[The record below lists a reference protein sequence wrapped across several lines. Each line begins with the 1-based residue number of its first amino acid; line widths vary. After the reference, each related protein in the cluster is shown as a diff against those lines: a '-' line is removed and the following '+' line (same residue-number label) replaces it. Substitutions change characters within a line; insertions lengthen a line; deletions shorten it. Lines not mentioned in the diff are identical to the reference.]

1 MPRYYGNQNAGVGL
15 SLFSPTFRA
24 NTPFVDLSVVQNTY
38 NTLEQGHHQ
47 AIAQAAAYKEA
58 LAQMDLNEAE
68 DGWRQQLIDEIDS
81 ALTNNTQYG
90 NSYAALDDIVK
101 TYGNIKGNAGLIGRL
116 RAQQQYKTYLDEL
129 SKSDLTEEQKDYFKE
144 MNPYY
149 YQDKIDNKGRV
160 IGGTS
165 WKPIEQYVD
174 NVDQNKIISDA
185 IRSLTPDSS
194 EGESIWFGDKDGR
207 GFTQSFEDSDGIPYF
222 KKGNSYTRVSQDRI
236 QSAID
241 AAIENTPGAR
251 ASLMQDYKIAKWRH
265 GKQPTGTVD
274 DTTDDN
280 GNSLNYEQYLQKRFK
295 GYLHSRTYNQTKNT
309 IGTEAGM
316 SAQLLTAREKAKAA
330 ASGGTGAFDAV
341 IQNAPSTPG
350 ASVTWKN
357 SQIETAIGTQL
368 QSVSN
373 IRNLADQYKIQ
384 YNPKNIEETIA
395 ALKAEIN
402 KNPDDTNVVALQELI
417 DQYRD
422 SSNRITQILE
432 QNPDDETKQALDMMT
447 AINLGLDLSLV
458 DNDNKFKKEYDK
470 VVKEVWKGFGIT
482 DNNPEAEV
490 NLDADYVRNHIPN
503 HDQMGLHIKTKNG
516 KEIVTL
522 TKDSYDYLPQLAQ
535 AFGQLNVLDEGNG
548 NIFRAAKVV
557 DDETVPIV
565 STTNYFK
572 RGETGLGLL
581 SMISPIAAGL
591 IHRQLSKNPLYKI
604 QNFTE
609 NLSKGID
616 NVNNGLQTITGTD
629 IVAMDDMIEP
639 LVKQLQAD
647 ATGEWAD
654 VNNADKEAKKLLN
667 GTFGASQGSE
677 LTMYVGK
684 NGSRM
689 AYVDDP
695 VSKNS
700 IWDFFKFVDSR
711 DTNSKPLIYKGF
723 DKTSGFNYLRIQ
735 VPNKASQTDDAYDA
749 VMKNLKNQGIEVNP
763 GEYITLMV
771 DNVANSRDKQR
782 LLNFPIIKY
791 NMKLAADAASGIHT
805 YNNDDG
811 SIINFDGRNYT
822 YRMNARVAPDN
833 ITKEQ
838 AAQILAANEQIKNL
852 KYLKAVATR
861 SGNGLTKE
869 QSEQIAISI
878 AQYLKSLGYKPNDIS
893 YVPYFNQI
901 ADIIDNYNFN

>member
-24 NTPFVDLSVVQNTY
+24 RTPFMDMTLAQNTY
-38 NTLEQGHHQ
+38 NTLEKGHQQ
-47 AIAQAAAYKEA
+47 AIAQAAAYKKA
-58 LAQMDLNEAE
+58 IADMDLNEAE
-68 DGWRQQLIDEIDS
+68 DGWKQQLMDEIDYTLAS
-81 ALTNNTQYG
+81 NSQYG

-101 TYGNIKGNAGLIGRL
+101 KYGDIKSNMGLVGRL

-129 SKSDLTEEQKDYFKE
+129 SKSNLTEEQKNYYKE
-144 MNPYY
+144 VNPYY
-149 YQDKIDNKGRV
+149 YQDKVDKNGRIV
-160 IGGTS
+160 GGTS
-165 WKPIEQYVD
+165 WKPLDLYVD
-174 NVDQNKIISDA
+174 NVDQNKIIADA
-185 IRSLTPDSS
+185 IQSLRPDSS
-194 EGESIWFGDKDGR
+194 EGESIWYGAKDGN
-207 GFTQSFEDSDGIPYF
+207 GFTQSFADSDGIPYF
-222 KKGNSYTRVSQDRI
+222 KQGNKFTRVSQDRI
-236 QSAID
+236 QAAID

-251 ASLMQDYKIAKWRH
+251 ASLMQDYKIASWRH
-265 GKQPTGTVD
+265 GKEPVGTID
-274 DTTDDN
+274 DITDDN
-280 GNSLNYEQYLQKRFK
+280 GNKLDYNQYLQKRFK
-295 GYLHSRTYNQTKNT
+295 GYLHSRSYTQTANS
-309 IGTEAGM
+309 ISTEAGM
-316 SAQLLTAREKAKAA
+316 SSQLLTAREKAKAA

-384 YNPKNIEETIA
+384 YNPKNIEETIT
-395 ALKAEIN
+395 ALRNEIN
-402 KNPDDTNVVALQELI
+402 KNPEDTNIVALQELV

-458 DNDNKFKKEYDK
+458 DNDNKFKQEYNKIVESYWKEMGINDDN
-470 VVKEVWKGFGIT
+470 KESV
-482 DNNPEAEV
+482 V
-490 NLDADYVRNHIPN
+490 NLNADYVRQHFPN
-503 HDQMGLHIKTKNG
+503 YRDLGFNITTRNG
-516 KEIVTL
+516 KEVVTIS
-522 TKDSYDYLPQLAQ
+522 KDAYDYLPQIATALGKLDVERQ
-535 AFGQLNVLDEGNG
+535 ETLNWYDGLINPFYALYKDVKKGNY
-548 NIFRAAKVV
+548 
-557 DDETVPIV
+557 DT
-565 STTNYFK
+565 
-572 RGETGLGLL
+572 
-581 SMISPIAAGL
+581 AGL
-591 IHRQLSKNPLYKI
+591 NIVNPFASYAYQKFMPRNPLYKI
-604 QNFTE
+604 QKFTE
-609 NLSKGID
+609 SLSDRIN
-616 NVNNGLQTITGTD
+616 NVNNGLQTITGSD

-639 LVKQLQAD
+639 LIKQLQAD
-647 ATGEWAD
+647 ATGKWSD
-654 VNNADKEAKKLLN
+654 INNADKEAKKLLN

-689 AYVDDP
+689 SYVDDP

-735 VPNKASQTDDAYDA
+735 VPNKASQTDEAYDT
-749 VMKNLKNQGIEVNP
+749 VMKNLKTQGIELNP

-805 YNNDDG
+805 YNNADG

-822 YRMNARVAPDN
+822 YRMNARVLPDN

-852 KYLKAVATR
+852 KYLKATATR
-861 SGNGLTKE
+861 NGNSLTKA
-869 QSEQIAISI
+869 QSEQLAISI
-878 AQYLKSLGYKPNDIS
+878 AQYLKSLGYEPNDIS
-893 YVPYFNQI
+893 YAPYFNQI
-901 ADIIDNYNFN
+901 ADIIDNYNFK

>member
-24 NTPFVDLSVVQNTY
+24 RTPFMDMTLAQNTY
-38 NTLEQGHHQ
+38 NTLEQGHQQ

-58 LAQMDLNEAE
+58 IADMDLNEAE
-68 DGWRQQLIDEIDS
+68 DGWKQQLMDEIDYTLAS
-81 ALTNNTQYG
+81 NSQYG

-101 TYGNIKGNAGLIGRL
+101 KYGDIKSNMGLVGRL

-129 SKSDLTEEQKDYFKE
+129 NKSNLTEEQKNYYKE
-144 MNPYY
+144 VNPYY
-149 YQDKIDNKGRV
+149 YQDKVDKNGRIV
-160 IGGTS
+160 GGTS
-165 WKPIEQYVD
+165 WKPLDLYVD
-174 NVDQNKIISDA
+174 NVDQNKIIADA
-185 IRSLTPDSS
+185 IQSLRPDSS
-194 EGESIWFGDKDGR
+194 EGESIWYGAKDGN
-207 GFTQSFEDSDGIPYF
+207 GFTQSFADSDGIPYF
-222 KKGNSYTRVSQDRI
+222 KQGNKFTRVSQDRI
-236 QSAID
+236 QAAID

-251 ASLMQDYKIAKWRH
+251 ASLMQDYKIASWRH
-265 GKQPTGTVD
+265 SKEPEGTID
-274 DTTDDN
+274 DITDDN
-280 GNSLNYEQYLQKRFK
+280 GNKLDYNQYLQKRFR
-295 GYLHSRTYNQTKNT
+295 GYLHSRSYTQTANS
-309 IGTEAGM
+309 ISTEAGM
-316 SAQLLTAREKAKAA
+316 SSQLLTAREKAKAA

-384 YNPKNIEETIA
+384 YNPKNIEETIT
-395 ALKAEIN
+395 ALRNEIN
-402 KNPDDTNVVALQELI
+402 KNPEDTNIVALQELV
-417 DQYRD
+417 DQYRE

-432 QNPDDETKQALDMMT
+432 QNPDAETKQALDMMT

-490 NLDADYVRNHIPN
+490 NLDADYVRNHVPN

-535 AFGQLNVLDEGNG
+535 AFGQLNVLDDGNG
-548 NIFRAAKVV
+548 NLFRAAKLV
-557 DDETVPIV
+557 DDETVPIA
-565 STTNYFK
+565 STTNYFR
-572 RGETGLGLL
+572 RGETGLGFL
-581 SMISPIAAGL
+581 SMVSPIAAGL
-591 IHRQLSKNPLYKI
+591 LHRQLSKNPLYKI

-609 NLSKGID
+609 NLSKGINNID
-616 NVNNGLQTITGTD
+616 NGLQTITGTD

-639 LVKQLQAD
+639 LIKQLQAD
-647 ATGEWAD
+647 ATGKWSD
-654 VNNADKEAKKLLN
+654 INNADKEAKKLLN

-689 AYVDDP
+689 SYVDDP

-735 VPNKASQTDDAYDA
+735 VPNKASQTDEAYDTI
-749 VMKNLKNQGIEVNP
+749 MKNLKTQGIEVNP

-805 YNNDDG
+805 YNNADG

-822 YRMNARVAPDN
+822 YRMNAGVVPKD

-852 KYLKAVATR
+852 KYLKATATR
-861 SGNGLTKE
+861 NDNSLTKA
-869 QSEQIAISI
+869 QSEKLAISI
-878 AQYLKSLGYKPNDIS
+878 AQYLKSLGYEPNDIS
-893 YVPYFNQI
+893 YAPYFNQI
-901 ADIIDNYNFN
+901 ADIIDNYNFK

>member
-1 MPRYYGNQNAGVGL
+1 
-15 SLFSPTFRA
+15 
-24 NTPFVDLSVVQNTY
+24 
-38 NTLEQGHHQ
+38 
-47 AIAQAAAYKEA
+47 
-58 LAQMDLNEAE
+58 
-68 DGWRQQLIDEIDS
+68 
-81 ALTNNTQYG
+81 
-90 NSYAALDDIVK
+90 
-101 TYGNIKGNAGLIGRL
+101 
-116 RAQQQYKTYLDEL
+116 
-129 SKSDLTEEQKDYFKE
+129 
-144 MNPYY
+144 
-149 YQDKIDNKGRV
+149 
-160 IGGTS
+160 
-165 WKPIEQYVD
+165 
-174 NVDQNKIISDA
+174 
-185 IRSLTPDSS
+185 
-194 EGESIWFGDKDGR
+194 
-207 GFTQSFEDSDGIPYF
+207 
-222 KKGNSYTRVSQDRI
+222 
-236 QSAID
+236 
-241 AAIENTPGAR
+241 
-251 ASLMQDYKIAKWRH
+251 MQDYKIAKWRH

-422 SSNRITQILE
+422 SSN
-432 QNPDDETKQALDMMT
+432 T

-522 TKDSYDYLPQLAQ
+522 NKDSYDYLPQLAQ

-565 STTNYFK
+565 STANYFK

-581 SMISPIAAGL
+581 SMISPIAAL
-591 IHRQLSKNPLYKI
+591 KAEINKNP
-604 QNFTE
+604 
-609 NLSKGID
+609 D
-616 NVNNGLQTITGTD
+616 
-629 IVAMDDMIEP
+629 
-639 LVKQLQAD
+639 
-647 ATGEWAD
+647 
-654 VNNADKEAKKLLN
+654 
-667 GTFGASQGSE
+667 
-677 LTMYVGK
+677 
-684 NGSRM
+684 
-689 AYVDDP
+689 
-695 VSKNS
+695 
-700 IWDFFKFVDSR
+700 
-711 DTNSKPLIYKGF
+711 DTNVVALQELIDQY
-723 DKTSGFNYLRIQ
+723 
-735 VPNKASQTDDAYDA
+735 
-749 VMKNLKNQGIEVNP
+749 
-763 GEYITLMV
+763 
-771 DNVANSRDKQR
+771 RDSS
-782 LLNFPIIKY
+782 N
-791 NMKLAADAASGIHT
+791 
-805 YNNDDG
+805 
-811 SIINFDGRNYT
+811 
-822 YRMNARVAPDN
+822 RM
-833 ITKEQ
+833 I
-838 AAQILAANEQIKNL
+838 
-852 KYLKAVATR
+852 
-861 SGNGLTKE
+861 
-869 QSEQIAISI
+869 
-878 AQYLKSLGYKPNDIS
+878 
-893 YVPYFNQI
+893 
-901 ADIIDNYNFN
+901 

>member
-24 NTPFVDLSVVQNTY
+24 RTPFMDMTLAQNTY
-38 NTLEQGHHQ
+38 NTLEKGHQQ

-58 LAQMDLNEAE
+58 IANMDLNEAE
-68 DGWRQQLIDEIDS
+68 DGWKQQLMDEIDYTLAS
-81 ALTNNTQYG
+81 NSQYG

-101 TYGNIKGNAGLIGRL
+101 KYGDIKSNMGLVGRL

-129 SKSDLTEEQKDYFKE
+129 NKSNLTEEQKNYYKE
-144 MNPYY
+144 VNPYY
-149 YQDKIDNKGRV
+149 YQDKVDNNGRIV
-160 IGGTS
+160 GGTS
-165 WKPIEQYVD
+165 WKPLDLYVD
-174 NVDQNKIISDA
+174 NVDQNKFIADA
-185 IRSLTPDSS
+185 IRSLVPDSS
-194 EGESIWFGDKDGR
+194 EGESIWYGAKDGN

-222 KKGNSYTRVSQDRI
+222 KQGTKFTRVPQDRI
-236 QSAID
+236 QAAID

-251 ASLMQDYKIAKWRH
+251 ASLMQDYKIASWRH
-265 GKQPTGTVD
+265 GKEPEGTID
-274 DTTDDN
+274 DITDDN
-280 GNSLNYEQYLQKRFK
+280 GNKLDYNQYLQKRFR
-295 GYLHSRTYNQTKNT
+295 GYLHSRSYTQTANS
-309 IGTEAGM
+309 ISTEAGM
-316 SAQLLTAREKAKAA
+316 SAKLLTAREKAKAA

-368 QSVSN
+368 QSVSG

-395 ALKAEIN
+395 ALRTAID
-402 KNPDDTNVVALQELI
+402 KNSDDTNIVALQELI

-458 DNDNKFKKEYDK
+458 DNDNKFKKEYNK
-470 VVKEVWKGFGIT
+470 VVESYWKEMGISDT
-482 DNNPEAEV
+482 NKESVV
-490 NLDADYVRNHIPN
+490 NLDANYVRNHFPN
-503 HDQMGLHIKTKNG
+503 YRELGFNITTRNG
-516 KEIVTL
+516 KEVVTIS
-522 TKDSYDYLPQLAQ
+522 KDAYDYLPQIATALGKLDVERQ
-535 AFGQLNVLDEGNG
+535 ETLNWYD
-548 NIFRAAKVV
+548 
-557 DDETVPIV
+557 
-565 STTNYFK
+565 
-572 RGETGLGLL
+572 
-581 SMISPIAAGL
+581 GL
-591 IHRQLSKNPLYKI
+591 INPFYALYKDIKKGNYDTEGLDMVNPFASYAYQKFMPRNPLYKI
-604 QNFTE
+604 QKFTE
-609 NLSKGID
+609 SLSNRI
-616 NVNNGLQTITGTD
+616 NNINNGFQTITGTD

-647 ATGEWAD
+647 ATGKWAD
-654 VNNADKEAKKLLN
+654 INNADKEAKRLLN

-689 AYVDDP
+689 SYVDDP

-711 DTNSKPLIYKGF
+711 DTSSKPLIYKGF

-735 VPNKASQTDDAYDA
+735 VPNKASQTDEAYDA
-749 VMKNLKNQGIEVNP
+749 VMKNLKSQGVEVNP

-782 LLNFPIIKY
+782 LLNYPIIKY

-805 YNNDDG
+805 YNNADG

-822 YRMNARVAPDN
+822 YRMNAGVLPNN

-852 KYLKAVATR
+852 KYLKATATR
-861 SGNGLTKE
+861 NGNSLTE
-869 QSEQIAISI
+869 QQSTQLAISI
-878 AQYLKSLGYKPNDIS
+878 AQYLKSLGYTPNDIS

>member
-24 NTPFVDLSVVQNTY
+24 KTPFMDMTLAQNTY
-38 NTLEQGHHQ
+38 NTLEKGHQQ

-58 LAQMDLNEAE
+58 IANMDLNEAE
-68 DGWRQQLIDEIDS
+68 DGWRQQLMDEIDYTLAS
-81 ALTNNTQYG
+81 NSQYG
-90 NSYAALDDIVK
+90 NSYAALDDIMK
-101 TYGNIKGNAGLIGRL
+101 KYGDIESNMGLVGRL
-116 RAQQQYKTYLDEL
+116 RAQQQYKAYLDEL
-129 SKSDLTEEQKDYFKE
+129 NKSNLTEEQKNYYKE
-144 MNPYY
+144 VNPYY
-149 YQDKIDNKGRV
+149 YQDKVDKSGRIV
-160 IGGTS
+160 GGTS
-165 WKPIEQYVD
+165 WKPLDLYVD
-174 NVDQNKIISDA
+174 NVDQNKLIADA
-185 IRSLTPDSS
+185 IRSLVPDSS
-194 EGESIWFGDKDGR
+194 EGESIWYGAKDGN

-222 KKGNSYTRVSQDRI
+222 KQGNKFTRVSQDRI
-236 QSAID
+236 QAAID

-251 ASLMQDYKIAKWRH
+251 ASLMQDYKIASWRH
-265 GKQPTGTVD
+265 GKEPAGTID
-274 DTTDDN
+274 DITDDN
-280 GNSLNYEQYLQKRFK
+280 GNKLDYNQYLQKRFR
-295 GYLHSRTYNQTKNT
+295 GYLHSRSYTQTANS
-309 IGTEAGM
+309 ISTEAGM

-330 ASGGTGAFDAV
+330 ASGGNGAFDAV

-357 SQIETAIGTQL
+357 SQIETTIGTQL
-368 QSVSN
+368 QSVSG

-395 ALKAEIN
+395 ALRTAMD
-402 KNPDDTNVVALQELI
+402 KNPDDTNIVALQELV

-422 SSNRITQILE
+422 SSNKITQILE

-482 DNNPEAEV
+482 DDNPEAEV
-490 NLDADYVRNHIPN
+490 NLDADYVRNHVPN

-535 AFGQLNVLDEGNG
+535 AFGQLNVLDDGNG
-548 NIFRAAKVV
+548 NFFRAAKLV
-557 DDETVPIV
+557 DDETVPIA
-565 STTNYFK
+565 STTNYFR
-572 RGETGLGLL
+572 RGETGLGFL
-581 SMISPIAAGL
+581 SMVSPIAAGL

-639 LVKQLQAD
+639 LIKQLQAD
-647 ATGEWAD
+647 ATGKWSD

-689 AYVDDP
+689 SYVDDP

-711 DTNSKPLIYKGF
+711 DTNSKQLIYKGF

-735 VPNKASQTDDAYDA
+735 VPNKASQTDEAYDT
-749 VMKNLKNQGIEVNP
+749 VMKNLKTQGIELNP

-782 LLNFPIIKY
+782 LLNFPIIRY

-805 YNNDDG
+805 YNNADG

-822 YRMNARVAPDN
+822 YRMNARVLPDN

-852 KYLKAVATR
+852 KYLKATATR
-861 SGNGLTKE
+861 NGNSLTKQ
-869 QSEQIAISI
+869 QSEQLAISI
-878 AQYLKSLGYKPNDIS
+878 AQYLKSLGYEPNDIS
-893 YVPYFNQI
+893 YAPYFNQI
-901 ADIIDNYNFN
+901 ADIIDNYNFK

>member
-24 NTPFVDLSVVQNTY
+24 RTPFMDMTLAQNTY
-38 NTLEQGHHQ
+38 NTLEKGHQQ

-58 LAQMDLNEAE
+58 IANMDLNEAE
-68 DGWRQQLIDEIDS
+68 DGWKQQLMDEIDYTLAS
-81 ALTNNTQYG
+81 NTQYG
-90 NSYAALDDIVK
+90 NSYAALDDIIK
-101 TYGNIKGNAGLIGRL
+101 KYGDIKGNMGLVGRL
-116 RAQQQYKTYLDEL
+116 RAQQQYKAYLDEL
-129 SKSDLTEEQKDYFKE
+129 SKSNLTEEQKNYYKE
-144 MNPYY
+144 VNPYY
-149 YQDKIDNKGRV
+149 YQDKVDKNGRIV
-160 IGGTS
+160 GGTS
-165 WKPIEQYVD
+165 WKPLDLYVD
-174 NVDQNKIISDA
+174 NVDQNKLIADA
-185 IRSLTPDSS
+185 IRSLVPDSS
-194 EGESIWFGDKDGR
+194 EGESIWYGAKDGN

-222 KKGNSYTRVSQDRI
+222 KQGTKFTRVPQDII
-236 QSAID
+236 QAAIN

-251 ASLMQDYKIAKWRH
+251 ASLMQDYKIASWRH
-265 GKQPTGTVD
+265 SKEPAGTID
-274 DTTDDN
+274 DITDDN
-280 GNSLNYEQYLQKRFK
+280 GNKLDYNQYLQKRFK
-295 GYLHSRTYNQTKNT
+295 GYLHSRSYTQTANS
-309 IGTEAGM
+309 ISTEAGM

-330 ASGGTGAFDAV
+330 ASGGTGVFDAV
-341 IQNAPSTPG
+341 IQNSPSTPG

-368 QSVSN
+368 QSVSG

-395 ALKAEIN
+395 ALRTAMD
-402 KNPDDTNVVALQELI
+402 KNSDDTNIVALQELI

-458 DNDNKFKKEYDK
+458 DNDNKFKKEYNK
-470 VVKEVWKGFGIT
+470 VVESYWKEMGISDT
-482 DNNPEAEV
+482 NKESVV
-490 NLDADYVRNHIPN
+490 NLDANYVRNHFPN
-503 HDQMGLHIKTKNG
+503 YRELGFNITTRNG
-516 KEIVTL
+516 KEVVTIS
-522 TKDSYDYLPQLAQ
+522 KDAYDYLPQIATALGKLDIERQ
-535 AFGQLNVLDEGNG
+535 ETLNWYDGLINPVYALYKDASKGNY
-548 NIFRAAKVV
+548 
-557 DDETVPIV
+557 DT
-565 STTNYFK
+565 
-572 RGETGLGLL
+572 
-581 SMISPIAAGL
+581 AGL
-591 IHRQLSKNPLYKI
+591 NLVNPLASYIYQRFMPRNPLYKI
-604 QNFTE
+604 QKFTE
-609 NLSKGID
+609 SLSDRINGI
-616 NVNNGLQTITGTD
+616 NNGIQTITGTD

-647 ATGEWAD
+647 ATGKWAD
-654 VNNADKEAKKLLN
+654 INNADKEAKRLLN

-689 AYVDDP
+689 SYVDDP

-711 DTNSKPLIYKGF
+711 DTTSKPLIYKGF
-723 DKTSGFNYLRIQ
+723 DKTSGFNYLRVQ
-735 VPNKASQTDDAYDA
+735 VPNKASQTDEAYDA
-749 VMKNLKNQGIEVNP
+749 VMKNLKSQGVEVNP

-782 LLNFPIIKY
+782 LLNYPIIKY

-805 YNNDDG
+805 YNNADG

-822 YRMNARVAPDN
+822 YRMNAGVLPNN

-838 AAQILAANEQIKNL
+838 AAQILAANEQIKDL
-852 KYLKAVATR
+852 KYLKAIATKN
-861 SGNGLTKE
+861 GNSLTKQ

-878 AQYLKSLGYKPNDIS
+878 AQYLKSLGYETNDIS

-901 ADIIDNYNFN
+901 ADIIDNYNFK